1 MKGPAGYGRYD
12 NDPAYVGCP
21 WARSS
26 RSKCVA
32 RDGRLALA
40 LAEVCR
46 GCGNS
51 PEYLVQDLAGYYDPA
66 RELLARGDPVT
77 LADDFAVMVREMT
90 EPAGKE
96 ER

>member
-12 NDPAYVGCP
+12 NDSAHVGCP

-32 RDGRLALA
+32 RAGREALDA
-40 LAEVCR
+40 GDLCK
-46 GCGNS
+46 GCANT
-51 PEYLVQDLAGYYDPA
+51 PEYLVQDLAEEYDPA

-77 LADDFAVMVREMT
+77 LADDFAAMVREMT

-96 ER
+96 G